1 MKVKTLFV
9 IMLVNI
15 IVTLVLGIGILTLN
29 YIHKSSSEAIRKR
42 IHCSSAT
49 CPVEK
54 CDGKWC
60 DCYYFEDEKCEET
73 QNVKCESEKVKM
85 GDK

>member
-29 YIHKSSSEAIRKR
+29 YIHKSSSEVIRKR

-54 CDGKWC
+54 YDGKWC

>member
-1 MKVKTLFV
+1 MKEKTLFV

-15 IVTLVLGIGILTLN
+15 IVTLVLVIGILTLN
-29 YIHKSSSEAIRKR
+29 FIHKSSSEVIRKR

-60 DCYYFEDEKCEET
+60 DCYYCEDEKCDET
-73 QNVKCESEKVKM
+73 QNVKCESEKVIT
-85 GDK
+85 GDQ

>member
-29 YIHKSSSEAIRKR
+29 YIHKSSSEVIRKR
-42 IHCSSAT
+42 IHCSSAI

>member
-1 MKVKTLFV
+1 MKEKTLFV

-15 IVTLVLGIGILTLN
+15 IITLVLGSWILALN
-29 YIHKSSSEAIRKR
+29 FICKSSSEVIRKR

-49 CPVEK
+49 CPAEK

-60 DCYYFEDEKCEET
+60 DCYYCEDEECEEI
-73 QNVKCESEKVKM
+73 QNVKCELKKVIT

>member
-29 YIHKSSSEAIRKR
+29 YIHKSSSEVIRKR

-60 DCYYFEDEKCEET
+60 DCYYFEDKKCEET

>member
-1 MKVKTLFV
+1 MKEKTLFV

-15 IVTLVLGIGILTLN
+15 IVTLVLVIGILTLN
-29 YIHKSSSEAIRKR
+29 FIHKSSSEVIRKS

-60 DCYYFEDEKCEET
+60 DCYYCEDEKCEET
-73 QNVKCESEKVKM
+73 QNVKCESEKVIT

>member
-29 YIHKSSSEAIRKR
+29 YIHKSSSEVIRKR

-49 CPVEK
+49 CPVET

>member
-29 YIHKSSSEAIRKR
+29 YIHKSSSEVIRKR

-60 DCYYFEDEKCEET
+60 DCYYFEDEKCDET

>member
-1 MKVKTLFV
+1 MKEKILFV
-9 IMLVNI
+9 IMIVNI
-15 IVTLVLGIGILTLN
+15 IITLTLGVLIGLRW
-29 YIHKSSSEAIRKR
+29 YQKSSSFQDRMSKL
-42 IHCSSAT
+42 HCPSAT
-49 CPVEK
+49 CPLEK

>member
-29 YIHKSSSEAIRKR
+29 YIHKSSSEVIRKR

-73 QNVKCESEKVKM
+73 QKVKCESEKVKM